1 MSTDPQPVD
10 VTKAPEDL
18 EQITL
23 KVGPGG
29 HRAQRFF
36 GKQIAEAYEAS
47 RAGVAVTRVY
57 RSRKGKYVVHKRQS
71 NWVELADVRNWETD
85 WKAWVSQS
93 INPLGNEPET
103 GDYTVE
109 ILDTLEQLR
118 EHVPARTYRE
128 VADVVQHPS
137 TQDLDV

>member
-10 VTKAPEDL
+10 VTKQPGEF
-18 EQITL
+18 EQITV

-36 GKQIAEAYEAS
+36 GKQIAEACAAT

-57 RSRKGKYVVHKRQS
+57 RSRKGKFVVHKRQS
-71 NWVELADVRNWETD
+71 NWSELAEVCHWGTD
-85 WKAWVSQS
+85 WKSWVGQAVT
-93 INPLGNEPET
+93 PLAAEQGS
-103 GDYTVE
+103 GDYTVD
-109 ILDTLEQLR
+109 ILDTLEELR

-128 VADVVQHPS
+128 VADVVQNPS